1 MKFTAAK
8 EANNEIHY
16 SDLSAI
22 RPSIGRNII
31 LICQRKEEFKSQ
43 QAHREIHDTT
53 PQTQKRF
60 TGDPDQ
66 QK

>member
-8 EANNEIHY
+8 EANNEIHD

-31 LICQRKEEFKSQ
+31 RSCRSIEEFKSQ
-43 QAHREIHDTT
+43 QAHREIHDAT
-53 PQTQKRF
+53 PQTKERF
-60 TGDPDQ
+60 TGDPNDR
-66 QK
+66 K